1 MSDQL
6 NQVAESGAGKL
17 YEANGFVVP
26 VLSGTDREMG
36 AQYGALMVD
45 HMQQTWDVLVE
56 PGRTA
61 GAITDNDMATWTDRA
76 MSTFS
81 TRNRQFVL
89 GVAEGSG
96 WPIDKVGMLDQMM
109 EFGVYQSKL
118 HSFAGCTSI
127 ASWGSHSA
135 DGNTYVGRNMDWT
148 PEFNEFAQVLTMR
161 KPSDGSYRYA
171 TTGWPGMYGAFTA
184 LNEHGVYL
192 DLHDGTSMGGSVVYT
207 ERPPVL
213 NTYADLMSETASL
226 AAFVKRL
233 NGVAQSV
240 SSILTLADE
249 SGGVSM
255 ECSSMAGNRL
265 RRPGGDSLVVVNTF
279 LNPDWGL
286 GKRETVSNSLRRFSN
301 MTERLAEHA
310 GSVDARVIRDLMDL
324 RIFNEDGSFVEN
336 GGATKP
342 TLQDADSTNYQTV
355 FDVQRR
361 QLWMKVP
368 APDHFA
374 DWTHFDLSAL
384 WA

>member
-1 MSDQL
+1 MPPQIEE
-6 NQVAESGAGKL
+6 VAESGLGKL
-17 YEANGFVVP
+17 YEVNGFVVP
-26 VLSGTDREMG
+26 VLAGTPREMG

-56 PGRTA
+56 PGRSA
-61 GAITDNDMATWTDRA
+61 GAITDDDQARWTERA
-76 MSTFS
+76 ISTFS
-81 TRNRQFVL
+81 TRNREFFV

-96 WPIDKVGMLDQMM
+96 WPIDEVGMLDQLM
-109 EFGVYQSKL
+109 EFGIYQSKL

-127 ASWGSHSA
+127 ASWGNHSA
-135 DGNTYVGRNMDWT
+135 DGSSYVGRNMDWT
-148 PEFNEFAQVLTMR
+148 PEFNDFAQVLTVR
-161 KPSDGSYRYA
+161 KPSDGSYCYA

-207 ERPPVL
+207 DRPPTL
-213 NTYADLMSETASL
+213 NVYADLMSETPSL
-226 AAFVKRL
+226 TALVKRL

-265 RRPGGDSLVVVNTF
+265 RRPDGDSLVVVNTY

-301 MTERLAEHA
+301 MT
-310 GSVDARVIRDLMDL
+310 ARSR
-324 RIFNEDGSFVEN
+324 RTAAPRSRRCR
-336 GGATKP
+336 TRTP
-342 TLQDADSTNYQTV
+342 RTTRPSSTS
-355 FDVQRR
+355 
-361 QLWMKVP
+361 
-368 APDHFA
+368 
-374 DWTHFDLSAL
+374 SA
-384 WA
+384 ASCG